1 MCQSTALGRRYST
14 KGLLPRY
21 FFSSPTITNAALT
34 IASTVAVTTTAVQQA
49 SAITKPRAV
58 SGGIVSSTCAA
69 AAAAAATAA
78 ATAAE
83 DRNTGTRRNV
93 QFSKNGCHADSV
105 GHPCGWAMPACVS
118 ACVCGAARLA
128 AYKGDDGESRHQGRE
143 IGQHRKLL
151 NLLIN
156 LPTEVVQPPAQE
168 YRFQPANHGVAS
180 QPGEPTASNC
190 L

>member
-69 AAAAAATAA
+69 AAAA
-78 ATAAE
+78 TAAE
-83 DRNTGTRRNV
+83 DRSDYTGTRRHV
-93 QFSKNGCHADSV
+93 QFSRNGYHADSV
-105 GHPCGWAMPACVS
+105 GHPCGWAMHACVS
-118 ACVCGAARLA
+118 ACVCGAARHA
-128 AYKGDDGESRHQGRE
+128 AYKGDDSESRHQGRE

-151 NLLIN
+151 NLFIN
-156 LPTEVVQPPAQE
+156 LPTEIVQPPAQE
-168 YRFQPANHGVAS
+168 YRFEPANHGVAS
-180 QPGEPTASNC
+180 QPGEPTASTC